1 MLVKFFTPTQSKGPL
16 GAIEYFLDDEGR
28 IVAPQVISGDPEITK
43 QLLLA
48 SSFKNPYTAG
58 CLSFAK
64 EESDIS
70 KDVQQELMDSFE
82 KTLLVGLEPNQYDIL
97 WVEHRDKG
105 GRLELNF
112 HVLNTELQTG
122 KRLQPYLHQ
131 FDRNRI
137 DTWKSLQNDLYELAD
152 PNAPERRRTLQLGNM
167 KAVKPN
173 NVKVAIHEHLEEMWM
188 SGEINNRN
196 EIINELNK
204 IDGLEISRITPN
216 AISIKVPD
224 IKKPIRLKGELY
236 NENIGTCQDYT
247 KATENKQKRFD
258 KEREQRIEANRE
270 KLDRLNQKCGEHRQK
285 KYKYTLKAKEET
297 KALIESVNRDIA
309 NYNDSINNGK
319 RNLRENIEELRKR
332 VSRMQELSSNERQ
345 KAILQTI
352 KPNNNNKNKERYQ
365 RGKNIRNRLRSLR
378 ANRIRDGIV
387 KKRDDIDREKLQR
400 FAEEIIKELLRSSRD
415 RKIRH
420 AQVQRYGS
428 HRDASKSNNK
438 PLHDMRERKANR
450 RDRRSNEL
458 DF

>member
-1 MLVKFFTPTQSKGPL
+1 MLAKFFKPTRSKGAT
-16 GAIEYFLDDEGR
+16 GALDYFLDPEGR
-28 IVAPQVISGDPEITK
+28 IIAPQVISGDPEITR

-48 SSFKNPYTAG
+48 SNFKDPYTAG
-58 CLSFAK
+58 CLCFAK

-70 KDVQQELMDSFE
+70 KELQQELMESFE
-82 KTLLVGLEPNQYDIL
+82 DTLLTGLDRNQYDIL
-97 WVEHRDKG
+97 WVEHRDKDE
-105 GRLELNF
+105 RLELNF
-112 HVLNTELQTG
+112 HILNTELQTG
-122 KRLQPYLHQ
+122 KRLQPYLHK
-131 FDRNRI
+131 FDKPRI
-137 DTWKSLQNDLYELAD
+137 EAWKSLQNDLHNLAD
-152 PNAPERRRTLQLGNM
+152 PNAPERKRMLAPGALKQEWQSVKN
-167 KAVKPN
+167 AVHNYLEDAWIN
-173 NVKVAIHEHLEEMWM
+173 N
-188 SGEINNRN
+188 EINNRN
-196 EIINELNK
+196 DLLN
-204 IDGLEISRITPN
+204 EISNLGGEIKRQGKDY
-216 AISIKVPD
+216 ISVKFPD
-224 IKKPIRLKGELY
+224 VKKNIRLKGELY
-236 NENIGTCQDYT
+236 NENLATCE
-247 KATENKQKRFD
+247 KSTENQEKKQKIYD
-258 KEREQRIEANRE
+258 SERESRIERNRE
-270 KLDRLNQKCGEHRQK
+270 TVDNLNKKLGEHRNR
-285 KYKYTLKAKEET
+285 KYKRVVRAPEET
-297 KALIESVNRDIA
+297 KELFKAVNDDIA
-309 NYNDSINNGK
+309 AYNDSVNNSK

-352 KPNNNNKNKERYQ
+352 KPNNKNKNERYQQ

-378 ANRIRDGIV
+378 ASNLRDGVV

>member
-1 MLVKFFTPTQSKGPL
+1 MLVKFFKPTESKGAT
-16 GAIEYFLDDEGR
+16 GALDYLLNEDGR
-28 IVAPQVISGDPEITK
+28 EAAPELLYGDPDITR

-48 SSFKNPYTAG
+48 SSFKNQYTAG

-64 EESDIS
+64 EESDIPKS
-70 KDVQQELMDSFE
+70 VQDELIQSFE
-82 KTLLVGLEPNQYDIL
+82 ETLLAGLEPNQYDIL
-97 WVEHRDKG
+97 WIKHTDKD

-131 FDRNRI
+131 FDRPRI
-137 DTWKSLQNDLYELAD
+137 DTWKSLQNDVYELAD
-152 PNAPERRRTLQLGNM
+152 PNAPERSRTLQLGNM

-173 NVKVAIHEHLEEMWM
+173 NVKVAIHNHLEEMWM
-188 SGEINNRN
+188 NGEINSRD

-204 IDGLEISRITPN
+204 IDGLEISRITPS

-236 NENIGTCQDYT
+236 NENIRTCQDYT

-297 KALIESVNRDIA
+297 KALFKAVNDDIA
-309 NYNDSINNGK
+309 AYNDSVNNSK
-319 RNLRENIEELRKR
+319 RNLRENVEELRKR

-352 KPNNNNKNKERYQ
+352 KPNNKNKERYQ
-365 RGKNIRNRLRSLR
+365 RGKNIRNRLRSIR
-378 ANRIRDGIV
+378 ANSIRNGIV

-420 AQVQRYGS
+420 SQVQRYGS
-428 HRDASKSNNK
+428 NRDASKANNK
-438 PLHDMRERKANR
+438 PLHELRERKANS